1 MDEGSS
7 PPGSVAGDLSVSAAA
22 SVGPLSFSGLTDFM
36 GRGAG
41 SDAASSDELP
51 PGTLVGDARI
61 VTLLG
66 AGGMGRVYEAVQES
80 TQRTVAVKVIR
91 PGVVSAVAARRLA
104 HEAQILGR
112 LSHPG
117 IARIYSAGVARIGGS
132 DLPFFVMEYVDEP
145 RSLTAF
151 AAAGNLSRRERVE
164 LFRQVCLAVAHG
176 HERGVVHRDLKPGN
190 ILVDRAGQPK
200 VIDFGVA
207 RCTAEEGQ
215 LTTMHTG
222 MGELLGTAQYMAPE
236 QLFGT
241 ADDIDARA
249 DVYALGL
256 VLYELLTGDFP
267 YEVRGRPIYEVARV
281 VREVEPRSLSTLD
294 RDLRGDLTAIV
305 ATCLDK
311 ERGRRYPSAAAVA
324 ADLGRHLRGE
334 AIVAR
339 PPGLLESLAR
349 LASRHKAATLGLA
362 AVLTTLVVAAVGMS
376 LLAVRAERQRALATA
391 SAELASRQLYRANV
405 RSLQSFI
412 ESDNPRAARAI
423 LRETRAL
430 AGDSLPLE
438 LRCLA
443 ADLDEALV
451 VLEPTGD
458 PVVEVAFSA
467 DGRRLETTSAE
478 PLSWRPSTEAA
489 ELLSWRAEFFRR
501 IPSRRR
507 VSYAVTAGEG
517 LRRLGPATGDPLD
530 AAGSSGRV
538 LDRAV
543 DGSRL
548 ELDAD
553 GYVILQRAD
562 ETAPT
567 RLGEP
572 RGRLAGAAF
581 SPEAARVAVL
591 GVDGRLDL
599 WDADGGRLIG
609 SLDYPEPCTDF
620 TFSPD
625 GSRVATLR
633 LIAGARIQIR
643 LFESE
648 KGRRLSEL
656 FVPRERSVDTFILAF
671 SHDGGQL
678 ATAAWTGGITIW
690 SSDTG
695 EPAQTLAGHSTLV
708 TALAWSAD
716 GRRLASGD
724 QSGRICIWNLA
735 TGRLERQCIG
745 HSSDILSLAF
755 SPEGSRLVS
764 GGVDHSVR
772 MWETTASRPLAAV
785 PLAGDPLVVTFDPAG
800 QELAVA
806 SPDGIIEVWSTT
818 LVERR
823 HCLTVPGTVN
833 DLAYAPDGGLLAAAT
848 YRSDGTGEVVVWDAA
863 TGAERGR
870 LSGIMGGSSVAG
882 AVAARFNDD
891 ASLLVT
897 TSGDGSVTVWSLDGS
912 SRLWEAKVEQFQSL
926 AKPKAL
932 FCLGGELV
940 AHKQPYLFDARTG
953 KKRQE
958 LVRGQIWSQAVS
970 FDGRLLAR
978 GMAAGRT
985 YLIKC
990 TGERSDGRREGYDV
1004 SERTPYLLG
1013 HTEPVL
1019 AIDFDATGTWLA
1031 TASADGTARIWNV
1044 ADRTEVAVLSGH
1056 EGPVA
1061 RVAFTP
1067 GGRRVV
1073 TSSVDGTA
1081 RIWDAAFGFELCQ
1094 FSSPGDR
1101 PATTVL
1107 SPDGRVLVIPSRDAQ
1122 GPFLRL
1128 LGLTNAD
1135 VTSAR
1140 QIQLQRDAAAA
1151 PAAGTATAAR
1161 TIVRPE

>member
-1 MDEGSS
+1 MEEGSS
-7 PPGSVAGDLSVSAAA
+7 SPESVAGDLPVSAAA
-22 SVGPLSFSGLTDFM
+22 SVGPLSFVGLTDFM

-41 SDAASSDELP
+41 SDAASDELI

-66 AGGMGRVYEAVQES
+66 TGGMGRVYEAVQES

-132 DLPFFVMEYVDEP
+132 DLPFFVMEYVEEP
-145 RSLTAF
+145 RSITAF

-200 VIDFGVA
+200 IIDFGVA

-222 MGELLGTAQYMAPE
+222 TGELLGTAQYMAPE

-256 VLYELLTGDFP
+256 VLYELLTGDLP

-281 VREVEPRSLSTLD
+281 VREIEPRSLSTLD

-339 PPGLLESLAR
+339 PPGFLESSAR
-349 LASRHKAATLGLA
+349 LASRHKAAALGLV

-376 LLAVRAERQRALATA
+376 LLAVRAERQRTLATA
-391 SAELASRQLYRANV
+391 SAELAQRQLYRANV

-412 ESDNPRAARAI
+412 DSGNPRAAWAI

-430 AGDSLPLE
+430 TGDSLPLE

-458 PVVEVAFSA
+458 PVVEVAFSS
-467 DGRRLETTSAE
+467 DGSRLETTSAE

-489 ELLSWRAEFFRR
+489 ELLSWRAGFFRR
-501 IPSRRR
+501 IPNRRQ
-507 VSYAVTAGEG
+507 VAYAVTAGDRF
-517 LRRLGPATGDPLD
+517 RRLGLATGDPLD
-530 AAGSSGRV
+530 AIGSSGRV
-538 LDRAV
+538 LDRAA

-553 GYVILQRAD
+553 GYVILRRA
-562 ETAPT
+562 EKTAPVM

-572 RGRLAGAAF
+572 RGRVAAAAF
-581 SPEAARVAVL
+581 SPEAARVAVR
-591 GVDGRLDL
+591 GVDGSLDL
-599 WDADGGRLIG
+599 WDADHGRLVG
-609 SLDYPEPCTDF
+609 SLAFPEPVRDF
-620 TFSPD
+620 KFSPD
-625 GSRVATLR
+625 GSRLAALR
-633 LIAGARIQIR
+633 MDSKAQAWVR
-643 LFESE
+643 LFETGE
-648 KGRRLSEL
+648 GRRLSEL
-656 FVPRERSVDTFILAF
+656 SVPWERSLDGLIVVF
-671 SHDGGQL
+671 SPDGSRL
-678 ATAAWTGGITIW
+678 ATASRTNAIGIW
-690 SSDTG
+690 SIDTG
-695 EPAQTLAGHSTLV
+695 ELLQSLAGHTTLV
-708 TALAWSAD
+708 TSLAWSAD
-716 GRRLASGD
+716 GSRLASGD

-735 TGRLERQCIG
+735 TGSLERPCIG
-745 HSSDILSLAF
+745 HTGDVLSLAF
-755 SPEGSRLVS
+755 SPEGNRLAS

-772 MWETTASRPLAAV
+772 IWATKAERPLASAS
-785 PLAGDPLVVTFDPAG
+785 LAGAPLVVTFHPTG
-800 QELAVA
+800 EEFAVA
-806 SPDGIIEVWSTT
+806 TAEGTVEVWSSTR
-818 LVERR
+818 VERR
-823 HCLTVPGTVN
+823 LCLPVRGGVN
-833 DLAYAPDGGLLAAAT
+833 DLAYAPAGELLAAAT
-848 YRSDGTGEVVVWDAA
+848 DLSDEVGEVVVWDAA
-863 TGAERGR
+863 TGAERAR
-870 LSGIMGGSSVAG
+870 LPGFGLG

-891 ASLLVT
+891 GSLLVT
-897 TSGDGSVTVWSLDGS
+897 TSGDGAVAVWSLTGPI
-912 SRLWEAKVEQFQSL
+912 RLWESRAKQFRSP
-926 AKPKAL
+926 AKPQAL
-932 FCLGGELV
+932 FGLGGEVV
-940 AHKQPYLFDARTG
+940 AYKQPYLFDALTG
-953 KKRQE
+953 KQGHD
-958 LVRGQIWSQAVS
+958 LVRGQIWSQTVS
-970 FDGRLLAR
+970 DDGRLLAR
-978 GMAAGRT
+978 GTATGRT
-985 YLIKC
+985 YLFEC
-990 TGERSDGRREGYDV
+990 TGGRPDGFLEGSAAPGYT
-1004 SERTPYLLG
+1004 RYLLG
-1013 HTEPVL
+1013 HTEPVV
-1019 AIDFDATGTWLA
+1019 AVEFDETGTWLA
-1031 TASADGTARIWNV
+1031 TGSADATARIWNV
-1044 ADRTEVAVLSGH
+1044 ADGTEVSVLAGH
-1056 EGPVA
+1056 EGPVV

-1073 TSSVDGTA
+1073 TSSLDGTA
-1081 RIWDAAFGFELCQ
+1081 RIWDAELGFELCQ
-1094 FSSPGDR
+1094 FAIAGDR
-1101 PATTVL
+1101 PETTVI
-1107 SPDGRVLVIPSRDAQ
+1107 SPDGRVLVLSARDET

-1128 LGLTNAD
+1128 LGLTNAE

-1140 QIQLQRDAAAA
+1140 QVRQDAAIA
-1151 PAAGTATAAR
+1151 PAAGQTLGA
-1161 TIVRPE
+1161 VE